1 MNLVSR
7 TKNILLSPKQE
18 WQVIDDEATSV
29 GGLYIGYIVPLAA
42 IGPVASG
49 IRMALFGISVPS
61 MGTYRVPIG
70 AAIRQGIAQYGM
82 ALVGVFVLALIIDEL
97 VPYFSGQE
105 NRYQAL
111 KVDAYSRTAEWVVGI
126 VRIFPVVIIPGPLR
140 LYSSSRRYRGPS
152 ALL

>member
-1 MNLVSR
+1 MNLISR

-70 AAIRQGIAQYGM
+70 AAIRQGIAQYVM
-82 ALVGVFVLALIIDEL
+82 ALVGVDRK
-97 VPYFSGQE
+97 S
-105 NRYQAL
+105 
-111 KVDAYSRTAEWVVGI
+111 T
-126 VRIFPVVIIPGPLR
+126 R
-140 LYSSSRRYRGPS
+140 LNSSHG
-152 ALL
+152 